1 MRTLSTV
8 NVLILTTY
16 VLFKHMMFIV
26 KFLPIYM
33 YLLGFCDVF
42 KVGMTFDSV
51 TLHISQTIY

>member
-16 VLFKHMMFIV
+16 VLFKNMMAIAV
-26 KFLPIYM
+26 LLYIYM
-33 YLLGFCDVF
+33 YLFDFFGIL

-51 TLHISQTIY
+51 TLHIS